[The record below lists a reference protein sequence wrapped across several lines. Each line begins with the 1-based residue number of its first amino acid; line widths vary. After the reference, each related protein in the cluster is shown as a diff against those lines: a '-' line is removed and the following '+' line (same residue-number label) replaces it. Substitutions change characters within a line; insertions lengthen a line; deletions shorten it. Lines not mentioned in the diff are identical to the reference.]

1 MKWPELFM
9 RKKSAPRALA
19 GLNRGATLLEA
30 MISVVVL
37 AMGSLGLIRLDLGS
51 MQQAQRTR
59 QNDQAWHQALSQQEE
74 YRAQAAPPKV
84 DVGGFTLVE
93 LLVSLVAS
101 SWVILAAVALF
112 ANGVQ
117 QREYQ
122 TASNLL
128 QENERYVREV
138 LTRSVH
144 QVGFENQLEGG
155 VLRPH
160 SDPSEAKKEAYT
172 SGGITDLVAFNNSG
186 MDTEP
191 PWGVFDAGAEGGAL
205 AAKQRQNTAKN
216 RFLNNDVL
224 MLRFQ
229 GVDAPSVAGSG
240 AVSGGGADGS
250 MINCVGQ
257 SESATLSA
265 SAWRTRPWVAY
276 GVVAGANT
284 GDEPELT
291 CRYLNKTASNALNWV
306 ARPLARGVEVFQVM
320 LAVPPEWGTGSKG
333 ALRWLAPDR
342 VAEEG
347 LWQSVVAVRFGLVLR
362 SPNRVYQAGPTQ
374 LVWQPAKTPLT
385 PLGTGYT
392 NPESVDPGSHFTP
405 PDDGRLR
412 RVMAFTVS
420 LRNPLST
427 EPEPS

>member
-1 MKWPELFM
+1 M
-9 RKKSAPRALA
+9 RKKSAPRAHE

-37 AMGSLGLIRLDLGS
+37 AVGSLGLIRLDLGS

-59 QNDQAWHQALSQQEE
+59 QNDQAWHQALSRQEE
-74 YRAQAAPPKV
+74 NRAQGAPLKAH
-84 DVGGFTLVE
+84 VGGFTLVE
-93 LLVSLVAS
+93 LLISLVAS

-128 QENERYVREV
+128 QENERYIREV

-155 VLRPH
+155 VLRPR
-160 SDPSEAKKEAYT
+160 SDPSEAT
-172 SGGITDLVAFNNSG
+172 TDLVAFNNSG
-186 MDTEP
+186 LDTEP
-191 PWGVFDAGAEGGAL
+191 PWDVFDGVFL

-216 RFLNNDVL
+216 RYLNNDVL

-229 GVDAPSVAGSG
+229 GMADPTVAGSG
-240 AVSGGGADGS
+240 GVAVAVPVADGS
-250 MINCVGQ
+250 MTNCVGQ

-291 CRYLNKTASNALNWV
+291 CRYLNRTASNALNWV
-306 ARPLARGVEVFQVM
+306 ARPVARGVEVFQVV
-320 LAVPPEWGTGSKG
+320 LGVPPEWGAGSNG
-333 ALRWLAPDR
+333 GLRWLAPDR

-347 LWQSVVAVRFGLVLR
+347 LWQSVLAVRFGLVLR

-374 LVWQPAKTPLT
+374 RVWQPAKTPLT
-385 PLGTGYT
+385 PMGTAYT
-392 NPESVDPGSHFTP
+392 NSESVDPGAHFTP
-405 PDDGRLR
+405 PEDGRLR

-427 EPEPS
+427 EPG